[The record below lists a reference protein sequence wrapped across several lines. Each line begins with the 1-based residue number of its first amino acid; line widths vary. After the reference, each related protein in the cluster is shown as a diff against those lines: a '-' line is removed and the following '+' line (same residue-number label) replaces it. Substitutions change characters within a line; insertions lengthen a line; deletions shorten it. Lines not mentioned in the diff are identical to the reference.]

1 MQAGLAARHPEV
13 QALKAMLRERAARAE
28 AGMCVIEGPRALE
41 GALHVL
47 HQALRQ
53 PRRVEER
60 ESHPIVR
67 ALVVEEGEQRLA
79 DAGRARPEEEGGQLL
94 LVHPGTHTDNV
105 AVEGLRQRCLDRS
118 VRSLLLV
125 DYPYSLSLSLC
136 VSAFGN

>member
-1 MQAGLAARHPEV
+1 M
-13 QALKAMLRERAARAE
+13 RAE
-28 AGMCVIEGPRALE
+28 GCTGSGERLYLPAVPDLAHDAHVVALY
-41 GALHVL
+41 L
-47 HQALRQ
+47 
-53 PRRVEER
+53 
-60 ESHPIVR
+60 
-67 ALVVEEGEQRLA
+67 
-79 DAGRARPEEEGGQLL
+79 QLL